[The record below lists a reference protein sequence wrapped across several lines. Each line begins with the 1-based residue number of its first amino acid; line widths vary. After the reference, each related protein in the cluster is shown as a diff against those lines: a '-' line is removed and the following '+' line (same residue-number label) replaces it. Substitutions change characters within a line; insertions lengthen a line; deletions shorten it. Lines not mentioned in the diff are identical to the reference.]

1 VVSVTDHVGSLPGWA
16 VADVGLKA
24 LGMDHGNPSVDG
36 QVWFVSDEHLTFAPS
51 EPLRVGDR
59 VRVVPAHV
67 DPTVTLHERLYVV
80 RGDEVLD
87 TWAVDLRGW

>member
-1 VVSVTDHVGSLPGWA
+1 M
-16 VADVGLKA
+16 ADVGLKA
-24 LGMDHGNPSVDG
+24 LGMDHGNPPCRAARCGS
-36 QVWFVSDEHLTFAPS
+36 SPTSTSRSRPS

-67 DPTVTLHERLYVV
+67 DPTVTLHERLHVV